1 MTWNSC
7 RVTLE
12 AKSPIHI
19 GYGAKLGVVSKTR
32 YYILAK
38 HVWAALTNLL
48 AKSIME
54 EYDSKIYEDVGNSLK
69 ENTRFSYF
77 YIRSGNDLLAPRY
90 DGSEGLKYGSMS
102 VEEFEQRFISSYV
115 STAIEKTLKSAEEG
129 SLHEVEFIKPMESGK
144 PVDFEG
150 YFFTKEKKVHISPSK
165 SIDLE
170 DLKGVEMRVGGE
182 GSYGF
187 GKVMITDIVE
197 ANTFFDFNVELSDQ
211 PTLKFDKDR
220 CFQVYA
226 HTYAETPNIIENILG
241 DLEPLVGR
249 EWHKERGAGQ
259 QISRH
264 AEVCYVPG
272 TQIKIKQPVGL
283 KITESGL
290 WRLFPS

>member
-1 MTWNSC
+1 MPWNSY

-54 EYDSKIYEDVGNSLK
+54 KYDSKIYEVVGNSLK

-77 YIRSGNDLLAPRY
+77 YIKSGNDLLAPRY
-90 DGSEGLKYGSMS
+90 DDSEELKYGSMS
-102 VEEFEQRFISSYV
+102 VEEFEQKFISSHV

-144 PVDFEG
+144 PVAFEG
-150 YFFTKEKKVHISPSK
+150 YFFTSDKKARISPSK

-170 DLKGVEMRVGGE
+170 DLEGLEIRVGGE
-182 GSYGF
+182 RSYGF
-187 GKVMITDIVE
+187 GKAMITDIAE
-197 ANTFFDFNVELSDQ
+197 ANTFFNFNLDLSDQ
-211 PTLKFDKDR
+211 PMLRFDKDR
-220 CFQVYA
+220 YFQVYA

-249 EWHKERGAGQ
+249 EWHRERGAGQ
-259 QISRH
+259 EISSH

-272 TQIKIKQPVGL
+272 TQIKVTQPAEL

-290 WRLFPS
+290 WKLLPS